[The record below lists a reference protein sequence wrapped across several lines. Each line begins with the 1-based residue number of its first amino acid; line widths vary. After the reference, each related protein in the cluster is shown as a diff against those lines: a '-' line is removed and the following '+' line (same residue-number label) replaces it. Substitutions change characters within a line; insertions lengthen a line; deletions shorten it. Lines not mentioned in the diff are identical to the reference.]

1 MNVIEDGARVYTS
14 CGIVHSSVYKNDY
27 ENMYKIL
34 RKCVYNRKY
43 HIEKV
48 LNTLALLYF
57 KAFCTFVLLTITPSA
72 RSIYLYIIICNF
84 SLSYFDFISDD
95 AVDGESLELLE
106 KRNQ

>member
-72 RSIYLYIIICNF
+72 RSIYPYIIILQLF
-84 SLSYFDFISDD
+84 SFIFY
-95 AVDGESLELLE
+95 L
-106 KRNQ
+106 